1 MKEVFPIASASASI
15 GSWLVILMFLTVPIL
30 LVAYFLCSP
39 RIVRFEVSPDGLRIR
54 GDLFYSRMIAA
65 NDLILARARVIDLKE
80 DKEHQLAWRRNG
92 TALPNYK
99 AGWFSLKDGEK
110 ALVFIG
116 GSSRVAY
123 IPVRSGYSVML
134 SAAEPERLI
143 AALSQ

>member
-15 GSWLVILMFLTVPIL
+15 GSWLVILMFLAVPIL

-39 RIVRFEVSPDGLRIR
+39 RIR